1 MPAATL
7 IQVLSIVGSALVA
20 LKLLKTGLFRKYAVF
35 FLYLLFRIPDTL
47 IPMRMEVTSAN
58 YFRFWI
64 ATEPVFWAFFIF
76 VAQEISSLIFKKHK
90 GVSTFGRW
98 AMYGGIGASVLISL
112 ATKYLNDPH
121 SIQGSTM
128 AWYLGAERGITLG
141 VAVFLLLLLVFLS
154 RYPVPMARNL
164 LGHLAI
170 YTVYFFSIFLV
181 FLVRSVFG
189 KQMNDEANFL
199 LSVVSALCMFA
210 WFIFVFNLKG
220 EEVRASLPTFSPEY
234 ERRALLQLEALN
246 TTLLKA
252 ARK

>member
-7 IQVLSIVGSALVA
+7 IPILSVFGSALVA
-20 LKLLKTGLFRKYAVF
+20 AKLLKTGLFRKYPVF
-35 FLYLLFRIPDTL
+35 FLYLLFRIPDTV
-47 IPMRMEVTSAN
+47 IPMYMTVTSWN

-64 ATEPVFWAFFIF
+64 ATEPMVWALY
-76 VAQEISSLIFKKHK
+76 VLLAQELSSLIFKKHR

-98 AMYGGIGASVLISL
+98 AMYAGVISSVVISL
-112 ATKYLNDPH
+112 ATMSLKNAGLQSP
-121 SIQGSTM
+121 TM
-128 AWYLGAERGITLG
+128 AWYLGAERGITFGL
-141 VAVFLLLLLVFLS
+141 AVFLLVLLIFLS

-170 YTVYFFSIFLV
+170 YTVYFFSIFLL
-181 FLVRSVFG
+181 FLLRSVFG
-189 KQMNDEANFL
+189 YTMNEQANYL
-199 LSVVSALCMFA
+199 LSIISALCMFA
-210 WFIFVFNLKG
+210 WFFFLFNRKG

-234 ERRALLQLEALN
+234 EKRALLQLEALN